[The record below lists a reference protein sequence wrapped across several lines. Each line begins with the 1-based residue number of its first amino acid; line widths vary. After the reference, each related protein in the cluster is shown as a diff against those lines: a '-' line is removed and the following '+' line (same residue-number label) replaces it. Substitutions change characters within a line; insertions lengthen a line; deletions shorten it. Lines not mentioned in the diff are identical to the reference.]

1 MNLEIVKQEPWS
13 SKNSK
18 GGSKYQPILDTLRAM
33 DVGDSVFINFE
44 EFQKLTGDV
53 RKTDASSEEIEK
65 IYLERIR
72 ALMIKT
78 SKKLGKAFVI
88 RRQRNMEPWNEP
100 AGVFPVLLY
109 FRGTGA

>member
-18 GGSKYQPILDTLRAM
+18 GGSKYQPILDALRAM
-33 DVGDSVFINFE
+33 DVGDSVFINFRH
-44 EFQKLTGDV
+44 FQKLTGGVKNPD
-53 RKTDASSEEIEK
+53 SSPEEIEK
-65 IYLERIR
+65 IYVERIR

-78 SKKLGKAFVI
+78 GKKLGKAFVI

-100 AGVFPVLLY
+100 AGAWI
-109 FRGTGA
+109 FRISQG

>member
-13 SKNSK
+13 SNNSK

-33 DVGDSVFINFE
+33 DVGDSVFINFRH
-44 EFQKLTGDV
+44 FQKLTKNVKNPD
-53 RKTDASSEEIEK
+53 SSPEEIEK
-65 IYLERIR
+65 IYVERIR

-78 SKKLGKAFVI
+78 GKKLGKAFVI

-100 AGVFPVLLY
+100 AGAWI
-109 FRGTGA
+109 FRISQG

>member
-1 MNLEIVKQEPWS
+1 MNLEIVKQEPWN

-18 GGSKYQPILDTLRAM
+18 GSSKYQPILDTLRAM
-33 DVGDSVFINFE
+33 DVGDSVFINFRH
-44 EFQKLTGDV
+44 FQKLTGNV
-53 RKTDASSEEIEK
+53 KNPNASSEEIEK
-65 IYLERIR
+65 IYVERIR

-100 AGVFPVLLY
+100 AGAWI
-109 FRGTGA
+109 FRISQG

>member
-1 MNLEIVKQEPWS
+1 MKLEIVQQEPWNS
-13 SKNSK
+13 RNSK

-33 DVGDSVFINFE
+33 DVGDSVFINFG
-44 EFQKLTGDV
+44 EFQKLTGSVKNPDL
-53 RKTDASSEEIEK
+53 SSEEIEK

-72 ALMIKT
+72 FLMNKT

-100 AGVFPVLLY
+100 AGAWI
-109 FRGTGA
+109 FRISQG

>member
-1 MNLEIVKQEPWS
+1 
-13 SKNSK
+13 
-18 GGSKYQPILDTLRAM
+18 M
-33 DVGDSVFINFE
+33 DVGDSVFINFRH
-44 EFQKLTGDV
+44 FQKLTGNV
-53 RKTDASSEEIEK
+53 KNPNASSEEIEK

-100 AGVFPVLLY
+100 AGAWI
-109 FRGTGA
+109 FRISQE